1 MSLGLVAS
9 LSVAGVRKISPS
21 EVPLLQ
27 RHHNDR
33 TADLGKSFGGAP
45 PAVGSQR
52 LFDARRRLQP
62 PRITAKRLP
71 PRGPAH
77 LSRRGETLPDP
88 RIDSSALFRPR
99 AAMNTAILQG
109 TIMATSHGISRI
121 NRHASRPPESYRTRI
136 SNVLKTKEQIS
147 RKSSLPRCSD
157 EVQMEERVLSESTIS
172 TVDES
177 LFSKAKSHASPR
189 SDDFLRV
196 NIGGSH
202 FTVRKET
209 IARRKTGRL
218 SWLLN
223 VAHTQR
229 MPLVDGYFESSD
241 EYYFERSPVLFHI
254 VYQFYLTGCIH
265 QPNHVCPQD
274 LLDELEYWGIAPLDH
289 LAPCCCADDEED
301 EDVVKEE
308 EEVEAAPPNPFK
320 HLKFGEFRRKV
331 WTLIEEPTSSI
342 YSQIFAS
349 FSILFVLVSI
359 SGLVLGS
366 IPEFQM
372 PVFKKNPADNASLQ
386 VVEMEPHPAL
396 SHIEHLC
403 IVWFSLEYFSKMI
416 VSADR
421 KRTFLQLLNII
432 DLLAILPFIMEM
444 ALMVV
449 GINTEQLRDLKGAFL
464 VIRILRVLRVI
475 RVLKL
480 GRYSSG
486 LQMFG
491 KTLQASFRQL
501 GMMAMVVLTGVIFFS
516 TLVYFLEKDE
526 PGSQFHSIP
535 AACWW
540 CIVTMTTV
548 GYGDLTPVTVP
559 GKLVATGAIACG
571 VLVLALPITIIVD
584 NFMKVAEGE
593 RRPNDSVGG
602 IRRLGPRARITVG
615 DNVEAVV
622 SPPRPLN
629 RRRLR
634 QSTSFSSTAPLN
646 SSGTVSSGNNGRIA
660 LAEKDADC

>member
-1 MSLGLVAS
+1 
-9 LSVAGVRKISPS
+9 
-21 EVPLLQ
+21 
-27 RHHNDR
+27 
-33 TADLGKSFGGAP
+33 
-45 PAVGSQR
+45 
-52 LFDARRRLQP
+52 
-62 PRITAKRLP
+62 
-71 PRGPAH
+71 
-77 LSRRGETLPDP
+77 
-88 RIDSSALFRPR
+88 
-99 AAMNTAILQG
+99 MNTAILQG
-109 TIMATSHGISRI
+109 TIMATSHGIHRI
-121 NRHASRPPESYRTRI
+121 NRHSSRPPEQFRTQRI
-136 SNVLKTKEQIS
+136 GDYLKTKDPYS
-147 RKSSLPRCSD
+147 RNSSLARDSIERNELP
-157 EVQMEERVLSESTIS
+157 MEERVLSESTIS
-172 TVDES
+172 TADEPI
-177 LFSKAKSHASPR
+177 FPKAKSHENVR
-189 SDDFLRV
+189 SVDFLRINV
-196 NIGGSH
+196 GGSQ
-202 FTVRKET
+202 FMVRKET
-209 IARRKTGRL
+209 VARRKTGRL

-223 VAHTQR
+223 VSHEQR
-229 MPLVDGYFESSD
+229 LSLVDGFFESSA
-241 EYYFERSPVLFHI
+241 EYYFERSPALFHI
-254 VYQFYLTGCIH
+254 VYQFYLTGSIH

-289 LAPCCCADDEED
+289 LAPCCCAEDDDEDEPCKEA
-301 EDVVKEE
+301 EDVDAE
-308 EEVEAAPPNPFK
+308 PPNPFK
-320 HLKFGEFRRKV
+320 HLRFGEFRRKI
-331 WTLIEEPTSSI
+331 WTLIEEPTSSM

-349 FSILFVLVSI
+349 FSILFVLISI

-366 IPEFQM
+366 IPEFQV
-372 PVFKKNPADNASLQ
+372 PRVFNKPTGDNSSTQ

-396 SHIEHLC
+396 SHIEHIC

-421 KRTFLQLLNII
+421 KRTFLQLLNVI
-432 DLLAILPFIMEM
+432 DLFAILPFIMEM
-444 ALMVV
+444 GLMLV

-593 RRPNDSVGG
+593 RRPAMESSGG
-602 IRRLGPRARITVG
+602 LRRLGPRARVTASEKSG
-615 DNVEAVV
+615 D
-622 SPPRPLN
+622 PTL
-629 RRRLR
+629 LR
-634 QSTSFSSTAPLN
+634 QPPLHRRKLIHSMSLSSTTIPQQN
-646 SSGTVSSGNNGRIA
+646 SSSVSSGNNGRIPFP
-660 LAEKDADC
+660 AEDLGC

>member
-1 MSLGLVAS
+1 MSTLPGSFCAAKENNLRRKRQQHYGDSFLGSQQKRLSSPHRIAS
-9 LSVAGVRKISPS
+9 LRNDRPLNSQYSSPS
-21 EVPLLQ
+21 LLDSLRQQKAKVDRNWSFHAKNKQ
-27 RHHNDR
+27 RDDAMLLSQCAGRSNVIL
-33 TADLGKSFGGAP
+33 TSSAADLGKSFGGAP

-52 LFDARRRLQP
+52 LFDARR
-62 PRITAKRLP
+62 
-71 PRGPAH
+71 
-77 LSRRGETLPDP
+77 
-88 RIDSSALFRPR
+88 
-99 AAMNTAILQG
+99 
-109 TIMATSHGISRI
+109 
-121 NRHASRPPESYRTRI
+121 
-136 SNVLKTKEQIS
+136 KEQIS